1 MKKFSFVIPAYNSKI
16 MLKNSLEALNRQKGY
31 GYGQYEVI
39 VVDDGSNDG
48 TWKYIKGVNKNYELK
63 YIYLERE
70 DCSCRSRA
78 RNFGWKAAE
87 GEVIVF
93 IDADI
98 IVKNTH
104 LLELE
109 RFYRRE
115 SNLALIGL
123 RIMLPRGVI
132 IDFDNLYQTYG
143 FDRRKL
149 TLLDKTYF
157 IYNLLSYNI
166 NKIRS
171 PGILYATN
179 NCTVP
184 RKILESVGGF
194 DEKYIGYGYEDQD
207 LACRLLKLDNIKFA
221 LNHRLEVFHQYHPH
235 RDYVEEEFKANG
247 KLFFGKFPFTEGNL
261 PMTAEV
267 DIWGAMAMTDEE
279 FIRRFEISHQKSRQV
294 LIEHTGSIEIEQV
307 KTKIVKLSQQEGLD
321 IIVNDY
327 VEQDDLDVWIQLMGK
342 RKSTPKY
349 FPMSK
354 KIGKITAEEKKWIK
368 FYQDKMW

>member
-16 MLKNSLEALNRQKGY
+16 MLKNSLEALNHQKGY

-48 TWKYIKGVNKNYELK
+48 TWKCIKGVSRNYELK

-70 DCSCRSRA
+70 TGSCRSRA

-109 RFYRRE
+109 RFYRCE

-123 RIMLPRGVI
+123 RIMLPRGAI
-132 IDFDNLYQTYG
+132 IDFENLYQTYG

-184 RKILESVGGF
+184 RKILESMGGF

-235 RDYVEEEFKANG
+235 HDYVQEEFKANG

-261 PMTAEV
+261 PMSAEV

-279 FIRRFEISHQKSRQV
+279 FIKRFEINHQKSRQV
-294 LIEHTGSIEIEQV
+294 LIEHNGSIEIEQI

-327 VEQDDLDVWIQLMGK
+327 VEQDDLDVWIQLLGK

-354 KIGKITAEEKKWIK
+354 KIGKLTAEEKKWIK